1 MTIALFLTSFL
12 EVLKVLSL
20 CGLYMRIFF
29 GVKLFLSC
37 HTFVH
42 KILCVM
48 FSLVCLPYFGIQ
60 VFFHACLL
68 HVSFCRKFMRLPY

>member
-1 MTIALFLTSFL
+1 
-12 EVLKVLSL
+12 
-20 CGLYMRIFF
+20 
-29 GVKLFLSC
+29 
-37 HTFVH
+37 
-42 KILCVM
+42 M